1 MLMDINFEK
10 FYTSLVVVAIII
22 AFGLFL
28 GKIKWIDKATNK
40 KLVNLL
46 LMVFMPASLFN
57 AFPGEYTDEFSELF
71 FMGLAGGVVTMLLV
85 IIAAKIVY
93 NKKFFPG
100 ELSYEAQFSF
110 AFNNATFLG
119 YPLISMAFGER
130 GIIPYCGFIIAFNLA
145 LFSYGVWLFERKI
158 DGKFILKTIFNP
170 NIVAV
175 IIGMVLFLCRVNVQ
189 ATVPVLHDSI
199 KYISGAT
206 TPLSLLCIGYMLST
220 ADFKK
225 VFKKWRLFIV
235 AAIQLIF
242 APLITYLV
250 TKVLFNF
257 PDEVVLICTLIQAL
271 PTATS
276 LGLFAEKYGGDV
288 AESSQI
294 VVISTLMSIV
304 TMPAIM
310 TLLFVTL
317 PQITG

>member
-1 MLMDINFEK
+1 MDLNFTK

-22 AFGLFL
+22 VLGLFL
-28 GKIKWIDKATNK
+28 GKIKWIDKSTNK

-57 AFPGEYTDEFSELF
+57 AFPGEYSDEFSELF
-71 FMGLAGGVVTMLLV
+71 FMGLVGGVVTMLLV
-85 IIAAKIVY
+85 IIAAKIIY

-100 ELSYEAQFSF
+100 ELSYEAQFAF

-130 GIIPYCGFIIAFNLA
+130 GIIPYCGFIIAFNVA

-158 DGKFILKTIFNP
+158 DFKFILKTIFNP
-170 NIVAV
+170 NIIAV
-175 IIGMVLFLCRVNVQ
+175 VLGMVLFLCHINIETTMPIV
-189 ATVPVLHDSI
+189 HDSV

-225 VFKKWRLFIV
+225 VFQKWRLFVV
-235 AAIQLIF
+235 AAVQLVL
-242 APLITYLV
+242 APLITYLI

-257 PDEVVLICTLIQAL
+257 PNEVVLICTLIQAL

-294 VVISTLMSIV
+294 VVISTLMSII

-310 TLLFVTL
+310 TFLFATL

>member
-1 MLMDINFEK
+1 MDLDFNK
-10 FYTSLVVVAIII
+10 FYSSLVVIVIII

-28 GKIKWIDKATNK
+28 GKIKWIDKGTNK

-57 AFPGEYTDEFSELF
+57 AFPGEFSEEFSSLF
-71 FMGLAGGVVTMLLV
+71 FMGLVGGVVTMLLV
-85 IIAAKIVY
+85 IIAAKLVY

-100 ELSYEAQFSF
+100 ELTYEAQFSF

-130 GIIPYCGFIIAFNLA
+130 GIVPYCGFIIAFNLA

-158 DGKFILKTIFNP
+158 TPKFILKIIINP
-170 NIVAV
+170 NILAV
-175 IIGMVLFLCRVNVQ
+175 ILGMVFFLNRFNVSSELPI
-189 ATVPVLHDSI
+189 THDAI
-199 KYISGAT
+199 KYIAGAT
-206 TPLSLLCIGYMLST
+206 TPLSLLCVGYMLST
-220 ADFKK
+220 ADLKK
-225 VFKKWRLFIV
+225 LLKKWRLFIV

-242 APLITYLV
+242 APAITFLV
-250 TKVLFNF
+250 TKILFGF

-288 AESSQI
+288 AEASQI
-294 VVISTLMSIV
+294 VVISTLMSII
-304 TMPAIM
+304 TMPVVM
-310 TLLFVTL
+310 TVLFVVV
-317 PQITG
+317 PKII

>member
-1 MLMDINFEK
+1 MDIDFSR
-10 FYTSLVVVAIII
+10 FYTSLVVIAIII
-22 AFGLFL
+22 AFGTFL
-28 GKIKWIDKATNK
+28 GKIKWVDKATNK

-57 AFPGEYTDEFSELF
+57 AFPGEYSEEFSGLF
-71 FMGLAGGVVTMLLV
+71 FMGLTGGVVTMLLV
-85 IIAAKIVY
+85 IIAAKVVY

-110 AFNNATFLG
+110 DFNNATFLG

-130 GIIPYCGFIIAFNLA
+130 GIVPYCGFIIAFNLA

-158 DGKFILKTIFNP
+158 DAKFILKTIVNP
-170 NIVAV
+170 NILAV
-175 IIGMVLFLCRVNVQ
+175 LIGMVLFLCHVNVEK
-189 ATVPVLHDSI
+189 TVPILHDSV
-199 KYISGAT
+199 KYIAGAT
-206 TPLSLLCIGYMLST
+206 TPLSLLSVGYMLST
-220 ADFKK
+220 AKIRHI
-225 VFKKWRLFIV
+225 FKKWKLFIV

-242 APLITYLV
+242 APVITFLV
-250 TKVLFNF
+250 TRVLFKF

-288 AESSQI
+288 AEASQI
-294 VVISTLMSIV
+294 VVISTLMSIA
-304 TMPAIM
+304 TMPTIM

-317 PQITG
+317 PQYM

>member
-1 MLMDINFEK
+1 MDIDFSK
-10 FYTSLVVVAIII
+10 FYSSLLVIIIII

-28 GKIKWIDKATNK
+28 GKIKWIDKGTNK

-57 AFPGEYTDEFSELF
+57 AFPSEYSNEFSGLF
-71 FMGLAGGVVTMLLV
+71 FMGLVGGVVTMLLV
-85 IIAAKIVY
+85 IIAAKLVY

-100 ELSYEAQFSF
+100 ELTYEAQFSF

-130 GIIPYCGFIIAFNLA
+130 GIVPYCGFIIAFNLA

-158 DGKFILKTIFNP
+158 TPKFILKTIFNP
-170 NIVAV
+170 NIIAV
-175 IIGMVLFLCRVNVQ
+175 IIGMLLFLNRVNI
-189 ATVPVLHDSI
+189 TTYLPIFHDAV
-199 KYISGAT
+199 KYVAGAT
-206 TPLSLLCIGYMLST
+206 TPLSLLCVGYMLST
-220 ADFKK
+220 ADLKK
-225 VFKKWRLFIV
+225 LLRKWRLFIV
-235 AAIQLIF
+235 AAVQLIF
-242 APLITYLV
+242 APLITFFV
-250 TKVLFNF
+250 TKILFNF

-288 AESSQI
+288 AEASQI

-304 TMPAIM
+304 TMPTMM
-310 TLLFVTL
+310 TVLFVA
-317 PQITG
+317 ISKII

>member
-1 MLMDINFEK
+1 MDFSR
-10 FYTSLVVVAIII
+10 FYTSLIVIIVIII
-22 AFGLFL
+22 LGLFL
-28 GKIKWIDKATNK
+28 GKIKWIDKNVNK

-57 AFPGEYTDEFSELF
+57 AFPGEFTEEYSSLF

-93 NKKFFPG
+93 NKRFFPG
-100 ELSYEAQFSF
+100 ELAYEAQFSF

-130 GIIPYCGFIIAFNLA
+130 GVIPYCGFIIAFNLA

-158 DGKFILKTIFNP
+158 TPKFILKTIINP
-170 NIVAV
+170 NIIAV
-175 IIGMVLFLCRVNVQ
+175 ILGMILFIGRIDVASV
-189 ATVPVLHDSI
+189 TPVIHDSI

-206 TPLSLLCIGYMLST
+206 TPLSLLCVGYMLST
-220 ADFKK
+220 ANFKK
-225 VFKKWRLFIV
+225 LLRKWRLFIV

-242 APLITYLV
+242 APVITFFV
-250 TKVLFNF
+250 TKILFGF

-276 LGLFAEKYGGDV
+276 LGLFAEKYGGDT
-288 AESSQI
+288 AEASQI
-294 VVISTLMSIV
+294 VVISTLMSVV
-304 TMPAIM
+304 TMPTVM
-310 TLLFVTL
+310 TVLFVSL
-317 PQITG
+317 A

>member
-1 MLMDINFEK
+1 MDIDFRK
-10 FYTSLVVVAIII
+10 FYSSLIVIVIII
-22 AFGLFL
+22 ILGFFL
-28 GKIKWIDKATNK
+28 GRIKWIEKGTNK

-46 LMVFMPASLFN
+46 LMIFMPASLFN
-57 AFPGEYTDEFSELF
+57 AFPGEFSEEFSDLF
-71 FMGLAGGVVTMLLV
+71 FMGLVGGIVTMLLV

-100 ELSYEAQFSF
+100 ELTYEAQFSF

-130 GIIPYCGFIIAFNLA
+130 GIVPYCGFIIAFNLA

-158 DGKFILKTIFNP
+158 TPKFILKTIINP
-170 NIVAV
+170 NIIAV
-175 IIGMVLFLCRVNVQ
+175 ILGMILFINRINVS
-189 ATVPVLHDSI
+189 AEAPIIHESI

-206 TPLSLLCIGYMLST
+206 TPLSLLCVGYMLST
-220 ADFKK
+220 ADLRKLIR
-225 VFKKWRLFIV
+225 KWRLFIV

-242 APLITYLV
+242 APAITFLV
-250 TKVLFNF
+250 TKIFFNF

-288 AESSQI
+288 AEASQI
-294 VVISTLMSIV
+294 VVISTLMSVI
-304 TMPAIM
+304 TMPTVM
-310 TLLFVTL
+310 TILFATVSKML
-317 PQITG
+317 

>member
-1 MLMDINFEK
+1 MLMNIDFSR
-10 FYTSLVVVAIII
+10 FYTSLIVIAIII

-28 GKIKWIDKATNK
+28 GKIKWIDKNTNK

-57 AFPGEYTDEFSELF
+57 AFPGEYSEEFSELF
-71 FMGLAGGVVTMLLV
+71 FMGLVGGVVTMLLV
-85 IIAAKIVY
+85 IIAARLVY

-100 ELSYEAQFSF
+100 ELTYEAQFSF

-119 YPLISMAFGER
+119 YPLINMAFGER

-158 DGKFILKTIFNP
+158 TAKFIIKTIINP
-170 NIVAV
+170 NILAV
-175 IIGMVLFLCRVNVQ
+175 IIGMVLFLCRVNV
-189 ATVPVLHDSI
+189 AESVPILHDSV
-199 KYISGAT
+199 KYIAGAT

-220 ADFKK
+220 ASFKV

-235 AAIQLIF
+235 AFIQLVF
-242 APLITYLV
+242 APIITYLV
-250 TKVLFNF
+250 TKVLFSF

-288 AESSQI
+288 AESSQL
-294 VVISTLMSIV
+294 VVISTLMSII

-310 TLLFVTL
+310 TLLFVL
-317 PQITG
+317 VPQFLQ

>member
-1 MLMDINFEK
+1 MDLDFNK
-10 FYTSLVVVAIII
+10 FYSSLVVIVIII

-28 GKIKWIDKATNK
+28 GKIKWIDKGTNK

-57 AFPGEYTDEFSELF
+57 AFPGEFSEEFSSLF
-71 FMGLAGGVVTMLLV
+71 FMGLVGGVVTMLLV
-85 IIAAKIVY
+85 IIAAKLVY

-100 ELSYEAQFSF
+100 ELTYEAQFSF

-130 GIIPYCGFIIAFNLA
+130 GIVPYCGFIIAFNLA

-158 DGKFILKTIFNP
+158 TPKFILKTIINP
-170 NIVAV
+170 NILAV
-175 IIGMVLFLCRVNVQ
+175 ILGMVFFLNRFNVSSELPI
-189 ATVPVLHDSI
+189 THDAI
-199 KYISGAT
+199 KYIAGAT
-206 TPLSLLCIGYMLST
+206 TPLSLLCVGYMLST
-220 ADFKK
+220 ADLKK
-225 VFKKWRLFIV
+225 LLKKWRLFIV

-242 APLITYLV
+242 APAITFLV
-250 TKVLFNF
+250 TKILFGF

-288 AESSQI
+288 AEASQI

-304 TMPAIM
+304 TMPVVM
-310 TLLFVTL
+310 TVLFVVV
-317 PQITG
+317 PKII

>member
-1 MLMDINFEK
+1 MDLDFNK
-10 FYTSLVVVAIII
+10 FYSSLVVIVIII
-22 AFGLFL
+22 ALGLFL
-28 GKIKWIDKATNK
+28 GKIKWIDKGTNK

-57 AFPGEYTDEFSELF
+57 AFPGEFSEEFSSLF
-71 FMGLAGGVVTMLLV
+71 FMGLVGGVVTMLLV
-85 IIAAKIVY
+85 ILAAKLVY

-130 GIIPYCGFIIAFNLA
+130 GIVPYCGFIIAFNLA

-158 DGKFILKTIFNP
+158 TPKFILKTIINP
-170 NIVAV
+170 NILAV
-175 IIGMVLFLCRVNVQ
+175 ILGMVFFLNRFNVSSELPI
-189 ATVPVLHDSI
+189 THDAI
-199 KYISGAT
+199 KYIAGAT
-206 TPLSLLCIGYMLST
+206 TPLSLLCVGYMLST
-220 ADFKK
+220 ADLKK
-225 VFKKWRLFIV
+225 LLKKWRLFIV

-242 APLITYLV
+242 APAITFLV
-250 TKVLFNF
+250 TKILFGF

-288 AESSQI
+288 AEASQI
-294 VVISTLMSIV
+294 VVISTLMSVI
-304 TMPAIM
+304 TMPTVM
-310 TLLFVTL
+310 TVLFVVVPKIL
-317 PQITG
+317 

>member
-1 MLMDINFEK
+1 MDLDFNK
-10 FYTSLVVVAIII
+10 FYSSLVVIVIII

-28 GKIKWIDKATNK
+28 GKIKWIDKGTNK

-57 AFPGEYTDEFSELF
+57 AFPGEFSEEFSSLF
-71 FMGLAGGVVTMLLV
+71 FMGLVGGVVTMLLV
-85 IIAAKIVY
+85 IIAAKLVY

-100 ELSYEAQFSF
+100 ELTYEAQFSF

-130 GIIPYCGFIIAFNLA
+130 GIVPYCGFIIAFNLA

-158 DGKFILKTIFNP
+158 TPKFILKTLINP
-170 NIVAV
+170 NILAV
-175 IIGMVLFLCRVNVQ
+175 ILGMVFFLNRFNVSSELPI
-189 ATVPVLHDSI
+189 THDAI
-199 KYISGAT
+199 KYIAGAT
-206 TPLSLLCIGYMLST
+206 TPLSLLCVGYMLST
-220 ADFKK
+220 ADLKK
-225 VFKKWRLFIV
+225 LLKKWRLFIV

-242 APLITYLV
+242 APAITFLV
-250 TKVLFNF
+250 TKILFGF

-288 AESSQI
+288 AEASQI
-294 VVISTLMSIV
+294 VVISTLMSII
-304 TMPAIM
+304 TMPVVM
-310 TLLFVTL
+310 TVLFVVVSK
-317 PQITG
+317 II

>member
-1 MLMDINFEK
+1 MDIEFGK
-10 FYTSLVVVAIII
+10 FYTSLIVIAVII
-22 AFGLFL
+22 ALGFFL

-57 AFPGEYTDEFSELF
+57 AFPSEFSEEFSSLF
-71 FMGLAGGVVTMLLV
+71 FMGLTGGIVTMLLV

-100 ELSYEAQFSF
+100 KLTYEAQFSF

-158 DGKFILKTIFNP
+158 DAKFFLKTIINP
-170 NIVAV
+170 NILAV
-175 IIGMVLFLCRVNVQ
+175 VIGMVLFLCHVNVEQ
-189 ATVPVLHDSI
+189 SAPILHDSV
-199 KYISGAT
+199 KYIAGAT
-206 TPLSLLCIGYMLST
+206 TPLSLLSIGYMLST
-220 ADFKK
+220 AKLHHI
-225 VFKKWRLFIV
+225 FKKWRLFIV
-235 AAIQLIF
+235 AAIQLVF
-242 APLITYLV
+242 APIITYLV
-250 TKVLFNF
+250 TKILFNF
-257 PDEVVLICTLIQAL
+257 PGEVVLICTLIQAL

-276 LGLFAEKYGGDV
+276 LALFAEKYDGDV
-288 AESSQI
+288 TEASRI
-294 VVISTLMSIV
+294 VVISTLVSII

-310 TLLFVTL
+310 TLLFVIL
-317 PQITG
+317 PQ